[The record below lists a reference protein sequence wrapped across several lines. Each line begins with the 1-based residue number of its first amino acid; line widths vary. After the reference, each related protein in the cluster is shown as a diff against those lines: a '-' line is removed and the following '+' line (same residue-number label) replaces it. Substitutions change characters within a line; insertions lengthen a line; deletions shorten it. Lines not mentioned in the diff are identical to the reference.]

1 MFKKWVVLSV
11 LLVFVIVTA
20 GCATTAAR
28 KQSELDIQG
37 LKNQVSLLEAQIQSK
52 DEEIGNLKETLD
64 KTIQENEALRAAKVS
79 RGLAPRHAS
88 KKKIISKVKSRPNVK
103 HIQIALK
110 NAGYDPG
117 SLDGRMGRQ
126 TREALKAFQKAHGL
140 AQTGKVNKSTWN
152 LLRDYLYQTL
162 K

>member
-37 LKNQVSLLEAQIQSK
+37 LKNQVSVLEAQVQSK
-52 DEEIGNLKETLD
+52 DEEISNLKEALD
-64 KTIQENEALRAAKVS
+64 KTIQENEALKAVKVS
-79 RGLAPRHAS
+79 RGLAPKHATR
-88 KKKIISKVKSRPNVK
+88 KKIISKVKSRPNIK
-103 HIQIALK
+103 QIQIALR
-110 NAGYDPG
+110 NAGYEPG
-117 SLDGRMGRQ
+117 SLDGRMGSQ
-126 TREALKAFQKAHGL
+126 TRQALKAFQKAHGL
-140 AQTGKVNKSTWN
+140 AQTGKSNKATWN
-152 LLRDYLYQTL
+152 LLRDYLYKTL